1 MASNLG
7 HAHHFLSRLLKL
19 SLKVQMASSLP
30 FLYFILHWTQPVT
43 YQHRLYLETLVFLDC
58 FGKFLNSLAWLSK
71 IFTNRSQLPCPK
83 PSSATSYHTAAHSRQ
98 NLLTFSSEKMVHPLH
113 GPPATS
119 SALQLLLILQGPAQ
133 MSPPLGHYP
142 QFLRLWV
149 APSSP

>member
-7 HAHHFLSRLLKL
+7 HAHYFLGRLLKL
-19 SLKVQMASSLP
+19 SLKVQMASNSP

-98 NLLTFSSEKMVHPLH
+98 NLTFSSEKMVHPLH

-133 MSPPLGHYP
+133 MSPPLGQYP
-142 QFLRLWV
+142 QFRRLWV
-149 APSSP
+149 VPSSP